1 MRGLDIRVS
10 FALARIAAIADPE
23 SWDMSMLNATPR
35 LLGATITGMGA
46 KSCRQCSQTNRFS
59 GTHGSAGKQMRRC
72 ATNSKTVQAALLHGA
87 IPARF
92 TDEVT
97 LALNRS
103 AYHGEHT
110 MNTATILSIEQ
121 LERAINIWR
130 SRRPSRDGDPI
141 LCREARILAD
151 PYALMIFH
159 GATQI
164 DAAKLTDDQRA
175 AYNGAFTL

>member
-1 MRGLDIRVS
+1 
-10 FALARIAAIADPE
+10 
-23 SWDMSMLNATPR
+23 
-35 LLGATITGMGA
+35 
-46 KSCRQCSQTNRFS
+46 
-59 GTHGSAGKQMRRC
+59 
-72 ATNSKTVQAALLHGA
+72 
-87 IPARF
+87 
-92 TDEVT
+92 
-97 LALNRS
+97 
-103 AYHGEHT
+103 

-130 SRRPSRDGDPI
+130 SRRPSGDGDPI

-164 DAAKLTDDQRA
+164 DAANLTDDQRA